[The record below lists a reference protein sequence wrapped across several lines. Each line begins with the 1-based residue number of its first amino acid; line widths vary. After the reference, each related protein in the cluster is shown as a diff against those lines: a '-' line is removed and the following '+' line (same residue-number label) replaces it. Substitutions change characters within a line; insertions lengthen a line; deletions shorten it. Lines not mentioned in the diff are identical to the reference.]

1 MRRTLALNLP
11 LLVKEDFLMEPD
23 AAKMVGQAT
32 QQIITRGSY
41 LTESGTEHEISA
53 DLALARAQTITYAP
67 DLPIPPGKAKYTQA
81 STASNL
87 ATSSLGSPG
96 LMVGPPSSAS
106 NTPMMDTTG
115 GKSSEASE
123 ERSAGRRQGPQM
135 AVQLSADN
143 R

>member
-11 LLVKEDFLMEPD
+11 LLVKEDFLMDPD

-81 STASNL
+81 MTYVHNQTA
-87 ATSSLGSPG
+87 
-96 LMVGPPSSAS
+96 
-106 NTPMMDTTG
+106 
-115 GKSSEASE
+115 
-123 ERSAGRRQGPQM
+123 
-135 AVQLSADN
+135 
-143 R
+143 